1 MSYEFSVRAE
11 DFREAWAN
19 AYQTAVL
26 QVVEMHKRADF
37 QLKVSYT
44 LSKITAENSE
54 LSRTRLLETAK
65 IILQNSD
72 EVCKHHEKLISSA
85 TGKLLEQVNQS
96 KVQDTQ
102 LRTQMMELI
111 QQLSNE
117 CTKLEQARA
126 LHFNQSLWRRL
137 WSAIQNSR

>member
-44 LSKITAENSE
+44 LSKITVENSE

-85 TGKLLEQVNQS
+85 TGKLVDQVNLS

-102 LRTQMMELI
+102 LRQQMMGLI
-111 QQLSNE
+111 RQLSDE
-117 CTKLEQARA
+117 REKLEQARA
-126 LHFNQSLWRRL
+126 RQFNQPLWRRVL
-137 WSAIQNSR
+137 SAIQKS